1 MKSTSSKSEKKAKS
15 EKKNE
20 SITTK
25 VTTQTITKVKKID
38 AKKKVGEILSKPEK
52 KYKAT
57 TTSKIKKSE
66 GGKTIQE
73 FVTTYNKSNKIKVT
87 EDVVIQSYTKD
98 VEEDDEGKIYI
109 NALKYKKE
117 LAIMIG
123 DSHVDIC
130 SISLSSADK
139 IFRLF
144 GESLEESF
152 DLISYGIYSEQEIY
166 KMTKNIIK
174 KEKIIS
180 KTKDESNLDEKYEK
194 KYILEPISSESNKT
208 KITEKSEK
216 TEKDINKTETET
228 SKQKTTEIT
237 ENEYDKKYELIPD
250 INKSKEESKKNYE
263 KTYELIQDDS
273 QKIEEKSATSIGREW
288 CVSL

>member
-1 MKSTSSKSEKKAKS
+1 MKSTSSKSEKKTKS
-15 EKKNE
+15 GKKNE

-25 VTTQTITKVKKID
+25 VTTQTITKVKKVD
-38 AKKKVGEILSKPEK
+38 GKKKVGEILSKPED

-66 GGKTIQE
+66 DGKTIQE

-98 VEEDDEGKIYI
+98 VEEDDDGKVYV

-117 LAIMIG
+117 LAVMIG
-123 DSHVDIC
+123 DSHVDSC

-180 KTKDESNLDEKYEK
+180 KTKDESSLNEKYDK
-194 KYILEPISSESNKT
+194 KIYLEPISSEITKT

-216 TEKDINKTETET
+216 TEKDLNKNETET
-228 SKQKTTEIT
+228 SKITEIT
-237 ENEYDKKYELIPD
+237 ESEYDKKYELIPD

-263 KTYELIQDDS
+263 KSYELIQDDS
-273 QKIEEKSATSIGREW
+273 QKIEETKIEKKKK
-288 CVSL
+288 LIN